1 MMQTE
6 QERLP
11 VGSLVK
17 IPRQPG
23 EYKIKG
29 YNKDGSYLLYGGM
42 SGHGMFRD
50 SHSVKLIVAK
60 KRRTKV
66 EA

>member
-1 MMQTE
+1 MMKTN

-17 IPRQPG
+17 IPRQSG

-29 YNKDGSYLLYGGM
+29 YNKDGSYSLYGGI

-50 SHSVKLIVAK
+50 AHDVKLIVQK
-60 KRRTKV
+60 KRRKGD
-66 EA
+66 A